1 MMSRNQPRPTK
12 EEAQRNKIIKAN
24 GCMLTW
30 LKFGEKKYAE
40 IHHITMPGKRF
51 GHAYTIPL
59 SPWYHRG
66 TCDPGKTKDE
76 MRAKYGASLADGTR
90 AFIASHHYTELE
102 LWQKLQVVLGLD
114 DSLPPSKIVPRR
126 LGGNRRV
133 ALDQNRVATPESNTG
148 MARAQPERAEGGT
161 QFTAGDLAEDRCVPG
176 RAS

>member
-12 EEAQRNKIIKAN
+12 EEAQRNKIIKTG

-40 IHHITMPGKRF
+40 IHHITMPGKRL
-51 GHAYTIPL
+51 GRAYTIPL

-66 TCDPGKTKDE
+66 TCDPGKTKEE

-102 LWQKLQVVLGLD
+102 LWQKLQVTLGLND
-114 DSLPPSKIVPRR
+114 ELPKSKIVPRR
-126 LGGNRRV
+126 QRVEMDSDRADLLASPLSSDEAGLGE
-133 ALDQNRVATPESNTG
+133 PEGVRGS
-148 MARAQPERAEGGT
+148 AEV
-161 QFTAGDLAEDRCVPG
+161 R
-176 RAS
+176 S